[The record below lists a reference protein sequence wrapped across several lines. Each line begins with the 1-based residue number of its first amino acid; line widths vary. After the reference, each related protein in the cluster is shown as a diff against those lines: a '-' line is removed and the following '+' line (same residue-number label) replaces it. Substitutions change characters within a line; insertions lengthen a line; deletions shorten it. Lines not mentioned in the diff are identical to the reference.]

1 MPEGLLALA
10 LGAGMLAA
18 VNPCGFALLPA
29 YLSLLLTGDQAP
41 NRTTAV
47 GRALLLSAGMTLGF
61 AAVFG
66 VFGLPVAPVASS
78 VQRYLPWFTI
88 GLGLLLAGLGA
99 WLLTGRPLP
108 TFGFHRRGPAK
119 LTRSLRSMIAFG
131 VSYAVASLSCTIAP
145 FLAVVVSSFRAESIW
160 AGAALFLAYAGGMG
174 LVVATAAV
182 AVALART
189 SLVGRLRRIGAAVPR
204 IAGLMLI
211 ASGSYVAYYGW
222 WEIRTL
228 QGSATTDDPVITTA
242 QDFQQHLADTIDR
255 LGLLGIT
262 ALLACCLIVAGLAWT
277 LGRRHRRQ
285 QHADHQDIR
294 G

>member
-1 MPEGLLALA
+1 MPDGLLAIA

-29 YLSLLLTGDQAP
+29 YLSLLVTGDQPP
-41 NRTTAV
+41 NRATAV
-47 GRALLLSAGMTLGF
+47 GRALLPTVGMTLGF

-66 VFGLPVAPVASS
+66 VFGLAVAPVASS

-88 GLGLLLAGLGA
+88 GLGLLLAGVGA

-108 TFGFHRRGPAK
+108 TLALHRRGPAN

-131 VSYAVASLSCTIAP
+131 ASYAIASLSCTIAP
-145 FLAVVVSSFRAESIW
+145 FLAVVVSSFRADSIF
-160 AGAALFLAYAGGMG
+160 AGTILFLAYAGGMG

-189 SLVGRLRRIGAAVPR
+189 SLVGRLRRAGAAVPR
-204 IAGLMLI
+204 VAGLMLI
-211 ASGSYVAYYGW
+211 ASGGYVAYYGW

-228 QGSATTDDPVITTA
+228 QGAATTDDPVITNA
-242 QDFQQHLADTIDR
+242 AAIQRYVADTIDR
-255 LGLLGIT
+255 LGLPGV
-262 ALLACCLIVAGLAWT
+262 AAGLALCLLIAGLT
-277 LGRRHRRQ
+277 GVLRRRSRRNTTTRSP
-285 QHADHQDIR
+285 H
-294 G
+294 